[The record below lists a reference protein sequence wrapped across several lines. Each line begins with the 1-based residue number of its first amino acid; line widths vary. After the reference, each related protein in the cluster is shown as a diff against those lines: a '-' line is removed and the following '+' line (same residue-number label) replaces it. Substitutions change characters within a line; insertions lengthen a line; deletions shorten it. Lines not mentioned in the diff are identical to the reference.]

1 MIFVQKIYIYCY
13 ACARL
18 YYFVI
23 VHAFMCVFVRL
34 EDESRSVVVCHQ
46 FLVRVCPLLACV
58 CVCQCGRAFEH
69 LRSEERGFR

>member
-1 MIFVQKIYIYCY
+1 MAMLVLVFI
-13 ACARL
+13 
-18 YYFVI
+18 VI

-34 EDESRSVVVCHQ
+34 EDESRSVVVCLQ